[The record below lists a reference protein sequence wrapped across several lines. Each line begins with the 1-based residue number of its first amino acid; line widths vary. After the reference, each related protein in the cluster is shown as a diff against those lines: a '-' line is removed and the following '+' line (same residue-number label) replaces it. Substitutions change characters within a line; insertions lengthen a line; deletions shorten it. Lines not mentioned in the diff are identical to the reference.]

1 MLTMD
6 VAGVA
11 EHPLHVGNAR
21 FLSSGVEAVKH
32 GRHKGVSAAV
42 PKMRFGRSSAPV
54 DSVSRRSDLGRC
66 LRKRC

>member
-21 FLSSGVEAVKH
+21 FLSSGVEAVKQDRNK
-32 GRHKGVSAAV
+32 GRFCRGTENAFWTLVSSG
-42 PKMRFGRSSAPV
+42 RFGFAP
-54 DSVSRRSDLGRC
+54 L
-66 LRKRC
+66 